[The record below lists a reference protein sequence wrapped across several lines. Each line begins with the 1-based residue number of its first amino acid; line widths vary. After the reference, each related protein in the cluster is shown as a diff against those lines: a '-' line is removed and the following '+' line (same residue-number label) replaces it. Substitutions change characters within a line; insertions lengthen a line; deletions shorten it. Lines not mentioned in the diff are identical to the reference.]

1 MRTTISVLLG
11 CFLLLFTSC
20 NDYLDVKPKGKII
33 PETAEDYSTII
44 HYWLNQ
50 IEKGNDDVIIPNPDK
65 VKTLEMYAED
75 LDATLASSTSS
86 YTPA

>member
-20 NDYLDVKPKGKII
+20 KDYLDVKPKGKII